1 MKRLIYLSMAA
12 LLVFCVNS
20 CKKDNPTPAPGRI
33 ILTPENPIVID
44 WDYRFYDNI
53 KDLYVTNIHVD
64 GDRNNLI
71 PFTGQGTWNA
81 KTGFIYTEGTGAV
94 TKHTNY
100 EHSIDVNLISSAEY
114 GVKDS
119 TYVFSIRKWNEEEG
133 ITYFG
138 EFNYVVKA
146 RPADALIELGP
157 FESSTSKESIQIPV
171 LPIQAAYSF
180 HKQYYS
186 DYTFEQVAADFAHD
200 AREEYVKVTVDGK
213 FVVVPVWS
221 SFNFYG
227 GKEKSYLSILFD
239 RPGEWKV
246 YVYTHFA
253 NVGYNFV
260 FTINVK

>member
-1 MKRLIYLSMAA
+1 MAA

-44 WDYRFYDNI
+44 WDYRFDDNI
-53 KDLYVTNIHVD
+53 KDLYVT
-64 GDRNNLI
+64 
-71 PFTGQGTWNA
+71 
-81 KTGFIYTEGTGAV
+81 
-94 TKHTNY
+94 KHTNN
-100 EHSIDVNLISSAEY
+100 EHTIDVNLVSSAEY

-138 EFNYVVKA
+138 EFNY
-146 RPADALIELGP
+146 
-157 FESSTSKESIQIPV
+157 
-171 LPIQAAYSF
+171 
-180 HKQYYS
+180 YYS

-260 FTINVK
+260 FMINVK